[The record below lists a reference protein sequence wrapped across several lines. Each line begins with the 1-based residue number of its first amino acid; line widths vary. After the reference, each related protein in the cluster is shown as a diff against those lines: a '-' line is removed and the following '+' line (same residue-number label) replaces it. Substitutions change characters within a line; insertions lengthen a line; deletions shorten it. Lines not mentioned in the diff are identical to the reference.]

1 MNLDRLNQWLSL
13 AANAG
18 VIAGFVLLAV
28 QMKQNT
34 DALQLQ
40 NQIELGRGAM
50 TTDLAAMG
58 DNVYVANTTSIL
70 EPSKL
75 TDEQIYQLLVYIDS
89 IMNVAWNTWLAY
101 RAGDA
106 TEDSWNAALEWV
118 GYFFSYD
125 AAKLVW
131 NRYKEGY
138 PKPFVDAVDASLARH
153 GDAMHQALKGAVV
166 DIRNL
171 GKRNQPDHSLM
182 AH

>member
-1 MNLDRLNQWLSL
+1 MNLDRLNQWLTL

-18 VIAGFVLLAV
+18 VIAGFILLAV

-50 TTDLAAMG
+50 TTDIAAMG
-58 DNVYVANTTSIL
+58 DSAYIASTVSIL

-75 TDEQIYQLLVYIDS
+75 TDEQVYQLLVYMDS
-89 IMNVAWNTWLAY
+89 VMNVAWNTWLAY

-106 TEDSWNAALEWV
+106 TQESWDAALAWV
-118 GYFFSYD
+118 GGFFSYD
-125 AAKLVW
+125 AAKIVW

-153 GDAMHQALKGAVV
+153 GDTMRRTMVGAIA
-166 DIRNL
+166 DIRKL
-171 GKRNQPDHSLM
+171 PSQSRTTP
-182 AH
+182 